1 MKVAIALGFVFGLIF
16 PSVTAA
22 AEPTAVPLHD
32 TPRPLPEIAFAN
44 ERGDMLTL
52 DRWRGKIVLLNVWAT
67 WCGPC
72 REEMPTL
79 DRLQATLG
87 GERFDVVALS
97 IDRAGAGVVRR
108 FFNEIGV
115 KHLDIF
121 IDETMKASR
130 DLKILGLPGTLLIGP
145 NGQELGRRI
154 GPAEWDTPAM
164 IAFFESVIAEYTA
177 KEAKQ

>member
-1 MKVAIALGFVFGLIF
+1 MKVAIALGFVLGLIF
-16 PSVTAA
+16 PSVTTA
-22 AEPTAVPLHD
+22 AEPIAVPLHD
-32 TPRPLPEIAFAN
+32 TPQPLPEIAFTN
-44 ERGDMLTL
+44 ERGDMRTL
-52 DRWRGKIVLLNVWAT
+52 DHWRGRIVLLNVWAT

-87 GERFDVVALS
+87 GERFEVVALS

-108 FFNEIGV
+108 FFDEIGI

-145 NGQELGRRI
+145 NGQELGRLI

-164 IAFFESVIAEYTA
+164 IPFFEGVIAEYTE
-177 KEAKQ
+177 KEPNQ

>member
-1 MKVAIALGFVFGLIF
+1 MKVAIALGFVLGLIF

-22 AEPTAVPLHD
+22 SEPTAVPLHD
-32 TPRPLPEIAFAN
+32 TPRPLSQISFTN

-52 DRWRGKIVLLNVWAT
+52 DRWQGKIVLLNVWAT

-79 DRLQATLG
+79 DRLQETLG
-87 GERFDVVALS
+87 GEHFDVVALS

-108 FFNEIGV
+108 FFDEIGIT
-115 KHLDIF
+115 HLDIF

-145 NGQELGRRI
+145 NRQELGRLI

-164 IAFFESVIAEYTA
+164 IALFKAVIAKYTE
-177 KEAKQ
+177 KEPNQ